1 VAVEESIE
9 REYYRV
15 SDQLLY
21 ERANIEECGMGELLL
36 NTHHAPTSVSLRLGR
51 GLVARWTLHSYYAFN
66 AKRERERTRSF
77 PCLATANHFRSLPF
91 LLRKYDGT
99 GSASRRRK
107 NSDAATRGAL
117 ARTAGKANYSKPGSL
132 A

>member
-91 LLRKYDGT
+91 LLRNMTALVQPHGGEKI
-99 GSASRRRK
+99 AMQRR
-107 NSDAATRGAL
+107 AEPWH
-117 ARTAGKANYSKPGSL
+117 ARL
-132 A
+132 ER